1 MLSPESTDY
10 VTFGPGFA
18 PRVLVLVDTEEDFDW
33 SQPMS
38 RSNVSVGSITKLER
52 AHRLFLE
59 YGITPC
65 YLIDYP
71 IATTPQ
77 SIEVLRPWV
86 DAGNCIIGSQL
97 HPWVNPPFIEELTRA
112 NSFAGN
118 LPRETERAKLLAL
131 TEAIETGFGVRP
143 RVYRA
148 GRYGVG
154 PNSARILTELGYSVD
169 VSVRPFF
176 DYADEGGP
184 NFRRI
189 LPQPY
194 WADAGQ
200 QLLELPLTTTFT
212 GLLRGVGGGGLRRR
226 LAHAADDGAAVP
238 QPPAQPRHPL
248 ARGDAGGGGDS
259 CLESAGS
266 AGAEDFLH
274 LLPLAV
280 AGAGQHAL
288 RAEQRRSGR
297 PLRLAARG
305 ADLPHPDRG
314 LQTGDAVRYPCRRP
328 AGQLHGGRSGL
339 TAPRA

>member
-212 GLLRGVGGGGLRRR
+212 GLLRGVGEEVYAAASRMRPMTALLSHSRLLNRVTLSPEGMPVEEVIPALKVLAAQGQKIFCISFHSPSLEPGNTPYVRNSADLEGLYGWLHEVLTFLIQTVGCKPATPFDILAAAR
-226 LAHAADDGAAVP
+226 LDSCTAAV
-238 QPPAQPRHPL
+238 QA
-248 ARGDAGGGGDS
+248 
-259 CLESAGS
+259 
-266 AGAEDFLH
+266 
-274 LLPLAV
+274 
-280 AGAGQHAL
+280 
-288 RAEQRRSGR
+288 
-297 PLRLAARG
+297 
-305 ADLPHPDRG
+305 
-314 LQTGDAVRYPCRRP
+314 
-328 AGQLHGGRSGL
+328 
-339 TAPRA
+339 

>member
-1 MLSPESTDY
+1 
-10 VTFGPGFA
+10 
-18 PRVLVLVDTEEDFDW
+18 
-33 SQPMS
+33 MS

-52 AHRLFLE
+52 AHRLFLG

-71 IATTPQ
+71 IATTRQ
-77 SIEVLRPWV
+77 SIDVLNPWV
-86 DAGNCIIGSQL
+86 EEGNCIIGSQL

-118 LPRETERAKLLAL
+118 LPFETERAKLLAL
-131 TEAIETGFGVRP
+131 TEAIEGSFGARP

-154 PNSARILTELGYSVD
+154 PNTARILTELGYSVD

-194 WADAGQ
+194 WADPEQ

-212 GLLRGVGGGGLRRR
+212 GLLRGFGEDVYAAASRMRPMTALLSHSR
-226 LAHAADDGAAVP
+226 LLNRVTLSPEGMPVDEVI
-238 QPPAQPRHPL
+238 PAL
-248 ARGDAGGGGDS
+248 K
-259 CLESAGS
+259 
-266 AGAEDFLH
+266 
-274 LLPLAV
+274 V
-280 AGAGQHAL
+280 
-288 RAEQRRSGR
+288 
-297 PLRLAARG
+297 LAAQGQKIFCISFHSPSLEPGNTPYVRSY
-305 ADLPHPDRG
+305 ADLEALYG
-314 LQTGDAVRYPCRRP
+314 WLNEVLTFLIATIGCKP
-328 AGQLHGGRSGL
+328 ATPFDILAEARMGSEMAAIQ
-339 TAPRA
+339 A